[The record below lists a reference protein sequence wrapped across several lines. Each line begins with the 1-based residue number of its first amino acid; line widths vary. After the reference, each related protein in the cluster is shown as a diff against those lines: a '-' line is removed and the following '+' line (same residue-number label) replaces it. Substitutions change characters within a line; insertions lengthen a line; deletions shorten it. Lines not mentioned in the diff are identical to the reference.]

1 MDFPYPFE
9 SARGLEPDALG
20 RIALVDADG
29 KVLAHLPLAS
39 AHEFAPKGLGSGD
52 GYGYGFGDGYGYG
65 EGYGFGHGSG
75 DGYGDLFEYA
85 HDVKPDLIGRI
96 ALVDADGRVLAH
108 LPLSTAHKFA
118 PKCDGSGDG
127 YGDGWDSGRDSCDG
141 SGFGDGFGGGYGDG
155 NFDGAG
161 SGTESP

>member
-1 MDFPYPFE
+1 MNLPYPFE
-9 SARGLEPDALG
+9 SARGLLPDALG
-20 RIALVDADG
+20 RIALIDEGG

-52 GYGYGFGDGYGYG
+52 GYG
-65 EGYGFGHGSG
+65 
-75 DGYGDLFEYA
+75 
-85 HDVKPDLIGRI
+85 
-96 ALVDADGRVLAH
+96 
-108 LPLSTAHKFA
+108 
-118 PKCDGSGDG
+118 
-127 YGDGWDSGRDSCDG
+127 DGWDSGRDSCKG

>member
-1 MDFPYPFE
+1 MNLPYPFE
-9 SARGLEPDALG
+9 SARSLESDAFG
-20 RIALVDADG
+20 RVA
-29 KVLAHLPLAS
+29 
-39 AHEFAPKGLGSGD
+39 
-52 GYGYGFGDGYGYG
+52 
-65 EGYGFGHGSG
+65 
-75 DGYGDLFEYA
+75 
-85 HDVKPDLIGRI
+85 LIGG
-96 ALVDADGRVLAH
+96 DGRVLAH
-108 LPLSTAHKFA
+108 LPLSTAHDFA